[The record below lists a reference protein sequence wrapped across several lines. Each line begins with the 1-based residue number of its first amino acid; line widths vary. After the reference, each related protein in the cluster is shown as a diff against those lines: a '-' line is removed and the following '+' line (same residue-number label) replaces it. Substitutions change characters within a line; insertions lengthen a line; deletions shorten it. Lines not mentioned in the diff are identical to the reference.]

1 MNRAVEQRISV
12 RRVFFASLAVLFG
25 AALAASGAL
34 WWKYGTAVFFESI
47 RSGLAACFG

>member
-1 MNRAVEQRISV
+1 MNHAAEQRVSM
-12 RRVFFASLAVLFG
+12 RRIFFASLAVLFG
-25 AALAASGAL
+25 AGLATSGAL

>member
-1 MNRAVEQRISV
+1 MNRALEQRMSV
-12 RRVFFASLAVLFG
+12 RRVFFVSLAVLFS
-25 AALAASGAL
+25 ASLVASGAL

>member
-1 MNRAVEQRISV
+1 M
-12 RRVFFASLAVLFG
+12 RRVFVASLAVFFG
-25 AALAASGAL
+25 AGLAASGAL